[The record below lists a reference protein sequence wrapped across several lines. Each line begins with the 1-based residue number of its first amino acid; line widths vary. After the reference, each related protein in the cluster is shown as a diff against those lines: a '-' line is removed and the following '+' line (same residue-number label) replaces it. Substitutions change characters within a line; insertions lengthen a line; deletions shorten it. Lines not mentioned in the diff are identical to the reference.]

1 MKNLGE
7 AQFRCPPVFLPAS
20 LDSDSKGLFSMQC
33 NQMTAERSVKWKE
46 TQTFCRQMQTND
58 HRNTNQFPKAITGR
72 HGDAKTTKT
81 HKQLQENTQKVSHCQ
96 ELGPLVHSKV
106 VFGLLSGHFSP
117 CGSFQTSHFKIR
129 SAEFYGNTQQRP
141 HMQGHQ

>member
-1 MKNLGE
+1 
-7 AQFRCPPVFLPAS
+7 
-20 LDSDSKGLFSMQC
+20 MQRP
-33 NQMTAERSVKWKE
+33 QRH
-46 TQTFCRQMQTND
+46 TN
-58 HRNTNQFPKAITGR
+58 NCK
-72 HGDAKTTKT
+72 KT
-81 HKQLQENTQKVSHCQ
+81 HKVSHCQ

-129 SAEFYGNTQQRP
+129 SADFYGNTQQRP